1 MYLDL
6 IDFQEVSKTL
16 IFNALINA
24 RFCGVIYVRVMN
36 NLNVP
41 EYYWDKQSIFKE
53 DKTMRNLEQALSEVE
68 NGLGTEETNTSNAFD
83 IIVKNGQT
91 SQKTTLY
98 VTPANTLKQ
107 VFEATARDLGFN
119 INKTN
124 NIYVNE
130 KTSQSATDS
139 AVTLKEFQVNENTVI
154 SIEQDGKVAAE

>member
-1 MYLDL
+1 M
-6 IDFQEVSKTL
+6 FQNTTG
-16 IFNALINA
+16 I
-24 RFCGVIYVRVMN
+24 
-36 NLNVP
+36 
-41 EYYWDKQSIFKE
+41 KQSIFKE
-53 DKTMRNLEQALSEVE
+53 DKIMRDLEQALSEVE
-68 NGLGTEETNTSNAFD
+68 NVLGTEETNTRNAFD

>member
-1 MYLDL
+1 MRDL
-6 IDFQEVSKTL
+6 E
-16 IFNALINA
+16 
-24 RFCGVIYVRVMN
+24 RV
-36 NLNVP
+36 
-41 EYYWDKQSIFKE
+41 
-53 DKTMRNLEQALSEVE
+53 LSEVE
-68 NGLGTEETNTSNAFD
+68 SGFCVEEKAVNNAFD

-107 VFEATARDLGFN
+107 VFEATARELGFN

-130 KTSQSATDS
+130 QTSQSATDS

-154 SIEQDGKVAAE
+154 SIEQDGKVAAS

>member
-1 MYLDL
+1 
-6 IDFQEVSKTL
+6 
-16 IFNALINA
+16 
-24 RFCGVIYVRVMN
+24 
-36 NLNVP
+36 
-41 EYYWDKQSIFKE
+41 
-53 DKTMRNLEQALSEVE
+53 MRDLEQALSEVE
-68 NGLGTEETNTSNAFD
+68 NGLGTEETNTGNAFD
-83 IIVKNGQT
+83 VVVKNGQT

-107 VFEATARDLGFN
+107 VFEATAGELGFN

>member
-1 MYLDL
+1 
-6 IDFQEVSKTL
+6 
-16 IFNALINA
+16 
-24 RFCGVIYVRVMN
+24 
-36 NLNVP
+36 
-41 EYYWDKQSIFKE
+41 
-53 DKTMRNLEQALSEVE
+53 MRNLEQALSEVE

>member
-1 MYLDL
+1 MIL
-6 IDFQEVSKTL
+6 
-16 IFNALINA
+16 NALIDMQ
-24 RFCGVIYVRVMN
+24 FCGVIYVGFSSNLIVLVNIWNIVIKFLRRIKEMRDLERV
-36 NLNVP
+36 
-41 EYYWDKQSIFKE
+41 
-53 DKTMRNLEQALSEVE
+53 LSEVE
-68 NGLGTEETNTSNAFD
+68 SGFCVEEKAVNNAFD

-107 VFEATARDLGFN
+107 VFEATARELGFN

-130 KTSQSATDS
+130 QTSQSATDS

-154 SIEQDGKVAAE
+154 SIEQDGKVAAS